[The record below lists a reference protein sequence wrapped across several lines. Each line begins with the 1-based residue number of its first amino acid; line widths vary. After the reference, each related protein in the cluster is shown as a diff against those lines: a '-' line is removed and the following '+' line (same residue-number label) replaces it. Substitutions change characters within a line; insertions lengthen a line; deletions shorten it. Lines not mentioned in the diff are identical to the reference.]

1 MKMPNMIVTTLGAIV
16 IITVLGYLNRDD
28 GRVGSGESGLEVGVP
43 IEHQLQKNQKTTPLP
58 VVLRLVNN
66 SDTAIALSADGPCK
80 IFRYVVTTEDGGFLQ
95 AVRRADSCVDSI
107 TKSSIAAN
115 NALEEIRQVPL
126 DTARYQAG
134 TYTLRV
140 KFWNYEGQAEF
151 KLVD

>member
-16 IITVLGYLNRDD
+16 IITVLGYFNQDD

-95 AVRRADSCVDSI
+95 AVRRADTCDNGI
-107 TKSSIAAN
+107 TQSSVAAN
-115 NALEEIRQVPL
+115 TALEEIRQVPL
-126 DTARYQAG
+126 DTARYAAG
-134 TYTLRV
+134 NYTLRV